1 MTAFKPFDEKGTPI
15 DEQWMSWSEM
25 VKEPYDRDR
34 VDAYTRCRTILMNG
48 IENNSILMSHAMDR
62 MLDNNEV
69 KEKLAAIRRAD
80 SQHQTTVNWLNPA
93 DQSIIETTIGFEQVA
108 VDLTANLAKNEPDGY
123 SKQVLDY
130 ALIEDFDHLYR
141 YSSLMELLEN
151 QDAESIVQ
159 HKTDIMPGRP
169 TAVEHRAPVD
179 EMRKHMGRDADIKSI
194 LNNITIVSGEQQ
206 TMLFYKSHGF
216 MYADDLA
223 RRLYAE
229 IAEIEEQHVS
239 QYEMVGYPGFSM
251 LEKMALIQLNE
262 AYNYYS
268 CAQTEP
274 DSRIREIWMRFMKD
288 EITHFNM
295 CNELLQKYENK
306 SAMDLM
312 KTDKI
317 EPLVVFEPNKEYVKH
332 IVETQVDLMPY
343 NMEFVDKSKL
353 PKDWATF
360 AYRDK
365 VNAGGAPSEEVIERA
380 RERRKALKPAAA

>member
-179 EMRKHMGRDADIKSI
+179 EMRKHMGRDADMI
-194 LNNITIVSGEQQ
+194 GR
-206 TMLFYKSHGF
+206 
-216 MYADDLA
+216 A
-223 RRLYAE
+223 
-229 IAEIEEQHVS
+229 HV
-239 QYEMVGYPGFSM
+239 
-251 LEKMALIQLNE
+251 
-262 AYNYYS
+262 
-268 CAQTEP
+268 
-274 DSRIREIWMRFMKD
+274 
-288 EITHFNM
+288 
-295 CNELLQKYENK
+295 
-306 SAMDLM
+306 
-312 KTDKI
+312 
-317 EPLVVFEPNKEYVKH
+317 
-332 IVETQVDLMPY
+332 
-343 NMEFVDKSKL
+343 
-353 PKDWATF
+353 
-360 AYRDK
+360 
-365 VNAGGAPSEEVIERA
+365 
-380 RERRKALKPAAA
+380 